1 MADLFEA
8 FRNKYPHEEY
18 SPSNRYAMEILKR
31 EDGFWLH
38 LRVESGKSCAI
49 HLASSSPLVRSVLE
63 EIITLAAGAARFE
76 EVAQATGSEGGGDTP
91 SGATEH
97 KSEAVPL
104 SAKDAWVNFSGDR
117 IVGPIH
123 LDKESARKACDHDP
137 EITTYLVKISVA
149 VD

>member
-63 EIITLAAGAARFE
+63 EIITLAAGAARLE

-91 SGATEH
+91 SGATEQQPEE
-97 KSEAVPL
+97 KRSPVYLNL
-104 SAKDAWVNFSGDR
+104 SGGRV
-117 IVGPIH
+117 VGPVH
-123 LDKESARKACDHDP
+123 LDFDEARKDCDNDP
-137 EITTYLVKISVA
+137 NIVTLKYIQEVNNA
-149 VD
+149 